1 MTWHSIDSAPDDGS
15 AILLWPYTYS
25 NSFWSGTTDPEVV
38 LGYYDAN
45 GEEWYNPEQREY
57 FEPTHWMPLPE
68 PP

>member
-1 MTWHSIDSAPDDGS
+1 MTWRSIDSAPDDGS

-25 NSFWSGTTDPEVV
+25 NIWSGTTDSEVV

-45 GEEWYNPEQREY
+45 NEEWYNPEQRQY